1 MASIETPKPGVQFFH
16 VATTRLD
23 GSGPDLEDVNGA
35 SCRQRRRHAKSKRGC
50 TGCKRRRIK
59 CDESLPACRNC
70 VKKGVQCSFL
80 DNPASESR
88 NSSRLELQRPLSQAD
103 FCDSLSPDVNMFQ
116 MKLFHHFGTTTANT
130 LVFGVSIWR
139 DKIMALSFQHDF
151 LMHAIL
157 LVSATHLSY
166 LNPVNIINYRASVQ
180 HLSKTLHLFRHA
192 LSQPVTSHNA
202 DALMATAVLLY
213 HHAWANIELI
223 QSSSS
228 GESDSDV
235 PLDLSMDPIFTL
247 SSGLRGVF
255 LSAWK
260 YLSNPSSSVFAA
272 STLYRPRYSIT
283 RAANKSSKMPE
294 VFVTLLERYFNRIQ
308 DPLGTSVSPT
318 EGFSKRSLIETIIH
332 TPDLVTEKSWLS
344 ILNQYQLIN
353 EATDDDKAVFKAY
366 MDAASRLAP
375 LLSLCRPQ
383 QQPCWFT
390 EPIEGTV
397 MEFGKAYLSTQG
409 ASIHATTHD
418 LLLPDIARYIFSF
431 PVRALPTFT
440 SLARKNDSRAYMVLL
455 YFYRGVRSLLPKQA
469 YWWSR
474 PRADYM
480 EKAIHNTLE
489 ARGYGALIQS
499 EEYALE
505 TSADDLQ
512 ERLVD

>member
-1 MASIETPKPGVQFFH
+1 
-16 VATTRLD
+16 
-23 GSGPDLEDVNGA
+23 
-35 SCRQRRRHAKSKRGC
+35 
-50 TGCKRRRIK
+50 
-59 CDESLPACRNC
+59 
-70 VKKGVQCSFL
+70 
-80 DNPASESR
+80 
-88 NSSRLELQRPLSQAD
+88 
-103 FCDSLSPDVNMFQ
+103 

-139 DKIMALSFQHDF
+139 DRIMALSFQHDF

-166 LNPVNIINYRASVQ
+166 LDPVNIINYRASVQ

-202 DALMATAVLLY
+202 DALMATAILLY
-213 HHAWANIELI
+213 HHAWANIELT

-260 YLSNPSSSVFAA
+260 YLSNPSSSIFAA
-272 STLYRPRYSIT
+272 STLYRPRYSIVK
-283 RAANKSSKMPE
+283 AANKSSKIPE

-308 DPLGTSVSPT
+308 DSLGTSVSPT

-332 TPDLVTEKSWLS
+332 TPDLVTEKSWFS
-344 ILNQYQLIN
+344 ILDQYQLTN

-383 QQPCWFT
+383 QQPCWST

-409 ASIHATTHD
+409 ASIHATTHE

-505 TSADDLQ
+505 ASADHLR
-512 ERLVD
+512 ERLVDQDSGLERCVCGNSYS

>member
-1 MASIETPKPGVQFFH
+1 MML
-16 VATTRLD
+16 TR
-23 GSGPDLEDVNGA
+23 A
-35 SCRQRRRHAKSKRGC
+35 Q
-50 TGCKRRRIK
+50 
-59 CDESLPACRNC
+59 CDETLPACRNC
-70 VKKGVQCSFL
+70 AKKGVQCGFL
-80 DNPASESR
+80 DNTASESR
-88 NSSRLELQRPLSQAD
+88 DSSRLELQRPLPQAS
-103 FCDSLSPDVNMFQ
+103 FCDSLSPNVNMFQ

-130 LVFGVSIWR
+130 LIFGVSIWR
-139 DKIMALSFQHDF
+139 DRIMALSFQACFPSFLLTIYYHNLSQPPLTFIQHDF

-166 LNPVNIINYRASVQ
+166 LDPVNIINYRASVQ

-202 DALMATAVLLY
+202 DALMATAILLY

-235 PLDLSMDPIFTL
+235 PLDLSIDPIFTL
-247 SSGLRGVF
+247 SPGLRELF
-255 LSAWK
+255 LGAWK
-260 YLSNPSSSVFAA
+260 YLSSPNSSVFATPA
-272 STLYRPRYSIT
+272 LHRPRYPII

-294 VFVTLLERYFNRIQ
+294 EFVALLERYFNRIQ
-308 DPLGTSVSPT
+308 DPLGTSVPPT
-318 EGFSKRSLIETIIH
+318 LDFSKRSLIETIIH
-332 TPDLVTEKSWLS
+332 TPDLETEKSWLS
-344 ILNQYQLIN
+344 MLDQYQPTN
-353 EATDDDKAVFKAY
+353 DATDDNKAVFKAY

-383 QQPCWFT
+383 QQPLWST
-390 EPIEGTV
+390 EPIEETV
-397 MEFGKAYLSTQG
+397 MEFGKALSTQG
-409 ASIHATTHD
+409 ASIHATTHES
-418 LLLPDIARYIFSF
+418 LLPDIARYFFSF

-440 SLARKNDSRAYMVLL
+440 TLARKNDSRAYMVLL

-505 TSADDLQ
+505 ASADNLQ
-512 ERLVD
+512 ERLVDQDSGLERCVCSNSYS